1 MKYRRELTPDIKFQ
15 ADSIFVRNDLF
26 EQVIKSCKAT
36 SAEFLMLKEKIG
48 ICSYVESIEELFEV
62 TNEKS
67 TKELS
72 KKLDEE
78 SDNEPIEVIGKVSNE
93 KSTKKLTKEL
103 NKKLDDESD
112 EESDE
117 TFKISAIKRLQE
129 ALKKREE
136 ESIKDLKEATGLN
149 NKSTAN

>member
-1 MKYRRELTPDIKFQ
+1 MF
-15 ADSIFVRNDLF
+15 
-26 EQVIKSCKAT
+26 
-36 SAEFLMLKEKIG
+36 KEKLG
-48 ICSYVESIEELFEV
+48 ICLYEENYYE
-62 TNEKS
+62 EEIIKIQ
-67 TKELS
+67 
-72 KKLDEE
+72 DE
-78 SDNEPIEVIGKVSNE
+78 EPIEVIGKVSNE

-136 ESIKDLKEATGLN
+136 ESIKELKEATGLN